1 MRPSRTLC
9 HEVPLTTLC
18 STSFLAEY
26 WIHRPTGPWSRP
38 VPPIVHMSTCHHTSA
53 HLIAADGSLSP
64 VSCPGEV
71 NNANISLNICV
82 VLMERLFVGNFMLQQ
97 HWLWLHKQ
105 GPDCADQS
113 RKYLGP
119 FIRAAARSMCRPSVG
134 GTLRNLF
141 KTIIS
146 SEWGCPGTS
155 ITNRGH
161 KFWNRYY
168 KKYFKKL

>member
-1 MRPSRTLC
+1 MLYWWRGFLWVILC
-9 HEVPLTTLC
+9 C
-18 STSFLAEY
+18 SN
-26 WIHRPTGPWSRP
+26 TG
-38 VPPIVHMSTCHHTSA
+38 C
-53 HLIAADGSLSP
+53 GY
-64 VSCPGEV
+64 
-71 NNANISLNICV
+71 IS
-82 VLMERLFVGNFMLQQ
+82 
-97 HWLWLHKQ
+97 K

-161 KFWNRYY
+161 KFWHRYY
-168 KKYFKKL
+168 IYFCHNENVEECWDGTRCQMPLETNCGYIKDISKNYSSDGIHKIKYSKRDLSFYWN